1 MLSTPSNVPATP
13 AMHTTLLLQREYL
26 RQKGKM
32 TYLHLY
38 QPVVE
43 AVFIQ
48 FATTSKTAAPPR
60 ERYIQNTVEDT
71 LVKDLGLEA
80 CPSASLHRSLILKI

>member
-1 MLSTPSNVPATP
+1 MLSTPSNVPAMP
-13 AMHTTLLLQREYL
+13 AIHTTLLLQREYL
-26 RQKGKM
+26 QQKGKM
-32 TYLHLY
+32 TYISIQLG
-38 QPVVE
+38 VE

-60 ERYIQNTVEDT
+60 ERYVQDTVEDT

-80 CPSASLHRSLILKI
+80 CPLTVPLHHYTEA